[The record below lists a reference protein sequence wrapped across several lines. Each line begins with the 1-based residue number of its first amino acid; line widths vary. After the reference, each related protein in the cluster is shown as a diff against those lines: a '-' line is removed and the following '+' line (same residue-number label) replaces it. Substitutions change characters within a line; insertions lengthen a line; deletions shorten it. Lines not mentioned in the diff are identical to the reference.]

1 VLIFCSQ
8 RLSLSR
14 TSSFG
19 ASSAKVVALG
29 NKSLTSLFELK
40 SQSNQRLIPAF
51 RKDTIMILGMSLRMF
66 TYLHVYISL
75 IAIGAGLIVV
85 YGMIAAKRLPLLTSI
100 FLITTALTS
109 LTGFLFPFKGVTPGI
124 VVGILSLIVLVLAVI
139 ARRRSAASTAWRG
152 TYVISAILALYFNIF
167 VLIVQSFEKIPALH
181 ELAPTQSEI
190 PFKLAQLATLIVI
203 IALTTA
209 AFKKYRPA

>member
-1 VLIFCSQ
+1 
-8 RLSLSR
+8 
-14 TSSFG
+14 
-19 ASSAKVVALG
+19 
-29 NKSLTSLFELK
+29 
-40 SQSNQRLIPAF
+40 
-51 RKDTIMILGMSLRMF
+51 MILGMSLRMF

-139 ARRRSAASTAWRG
+139 ARRRSPASTAWRG

-181 ELAPTQSEI
+181 ALAPTESEM

>member
-1 VLIFCSQ
+1 
-8 RLSLSR
+8 
-14 TSSFG
+14 
-19 ASSAKVVALG
+19 
-29 NKSLTSLFELK
+29 
-40 SQSNQRLIPAF
+40 
-51 RKDTIMILGMSLRMF
+51 M
-66 TYLHVYISL
+66 YISL

-139 ARRRSAASTAWRG
+139 ARRRSTASGAWRG

-181 ELAPTQSEI
+181 ALAPTQSEM

-203 IALTTA
+203 IALTTM

>member
-1 VLIFCSQ
+1 
-8 RLSLSR
+8 
-14 TSSFG
+14 
-19 ASSAKVVALG
+19 
-29 NKSLTSLFELK
+29 
-40 SQSNQRLIPAF
+40 
-51 RKDTIMILGMSLRMF
+51 MF

-139 ARRRSAASTAWRG
+139 ARRRSTASTAWRG

-181 ELAPTQSEI
+181 ALAPTQSEM

>member
-1 VLIFCSQ
+1 
-8 RLSLSR
+8 
-14 TSSFG
+14 
-19 ASSAKVVALG
+19 
-29 NKSLTSLFELK
+29 
-40 SQSNQRLIPAF
+40 
-51 RKDTIMILGMSLRMF
+51 MILGMSLRMF

-139 ARRRSAASTAWRG
+139 ARRRSTASTAWRG

-181 ELAPTQSEI
+181 ALAPTQSEM

>member
-1 VLIFCSQ
+1 
-8 RLSLSR
+8 
-14 TSSFG
+14 
-19 ASSAKVVALG
+19 
-29 NKSLTSLFELK
+29 
-40 SQSNQRLIPAF
+40 
-51 RKDTIMILGMSLRMF
+51 MILGMSLRMF

-181 ELAPTQSEI
+181 ALAPTESEM